1 LAGAN
6 GIDDRGRPRR
16 RLIFLAHRLAST
28 VSLIALGAPGVA
40 LAQETPS
47 VNIPEVRVI
56 ATTPA
61 PASSPRRAPSRPA
74 PTGPARRNAPPPAD
88 TPPPILADPTVI
100 DRDKVPSN
108 TESLTAEEFSRTY
121 STSVTDTLQQRVPGV
136 ATSDIQGNSFTQD
149 LRYRGFT
156 ASPLQGTPQGI
167 AVYMGGI
174 RVNEAFGDTVNWD
187 LIPTNAIDRADVWS
201 SNPVFGLNAL
211 GGAVNIGMKN
221 GFTYQGFEG
230 ELQGGSFGR
239 ASGAAQYGVQKGAFA
254 LYLAAQGLY
263 DQGWRFQS
271 PSNVRRIYA
280 DLGWKDERSE
290 LHLVAAAARN
300 SFGVIGPTPVQLLD
314 RDYRAIYTW
323 PQITNNEAGLL
334 ALNGKFAVA
343 PTWTVQSNIYVRGF
357 RQRHI
362 DGNDADVERCSGNAM
377 NPLFNTLCLD
387 DDGFPPPVPAK
398 ANFQILG
405 PNNQPIPCPPGPG
418 NQCAVT
424 PYGTI
429 DRTNTSATT
438 IGGSLQA
445 TSNTKLFDH
454 GNQFTVGTSLDH
466 SKIDFSA
473 NSTLGFIYPNL
484 LVAPNPAI
492 PGNGLVIHTLGDLGY
507 SPVGLD
513 AANTYFGFF
522 ATDTFDITERL
533 AATIGARLNV
543 AKILMADTLGTSPE
557 LNGNYTFQRLNP
569 QAGLAYKIIPGL
581 TAFGGYSESNRAPTP
596 LELGCA
602 NPQRPCLIENF
613 IVSDPPLQQV
623 VAKSYEAGVRGV
635 RALNDGRLEWK
646 LVGFRTD
653 SENDILN
660 VASQIQGRG
669 VFQNVAATR
678 RQGLE
683 AGANFQSA
691 QWLVYANYSFID
703 ATFQFTGD
711 IASPNNPSA
720 DADGNVHVTPGK
732 HIPGIPQHQLK
743 VGFDYAAT
751 PLWKFGAD
759 VIAVGSQFYVGDPAN
774 QNEKLPAYWVAN
786 LHTSYQLRK
795 DVQIFG
801 VVNNLFNQKF
811 GVSGTYFEPQSVANS
826 GIGVT
831 LTDQR
836 MQTPVAPL
844 AIYVGLRAKL

>member
-1 LAGAN
+1 LV
-6 GIDDRGRPRR
+6 
-16 RLIFLAHRLAST
+16 ST
-28 VSLIALGAPGVA
+28 VSLLALTVPGTV
-40 LAQETPS
+40 LAQGTPAPETVTPL
-47 VNIPEVRVI
+47 PEVRVI

-61 PASSPRRAPSRPA
+61 SAVSSPRRAPSRGPTTPPA
-74 PTGPARRNAPPPAD
+74 TANAPATD
-88 TPPPILADPTVI
+88 SPPPVNADPTLI
-100 DRDKVPSN
+100 DRDKVPSS
-108 TESLTAEEFSRTY
+108 TESLTADDFSRTN
-121 STSVTDTLQQRVPGV
+121 SLSVTDALLQRVPGV
-136 ATSDIQGNSFTQD
+136 ATTDVQGNNFTQD
-149 LRYRGFT
+149 LRYRGFS

-239 ASGAAQYGVQKGAFA
+239 MSGAVQYGVQKGEFA
-254 LYLAAQGLY
+254 LYLAAQGLR
-263 DQGWRFQS
+263 DNGWRYQS
-271 PSNVRRIYA
+271 PAELGRVYA
-280 DLGWKDERSE
+280 DLGWKGERAE
-290 LHLVAAAARN
+290 IHLVAAAARN
-300 SFGVIGPTPVQLLD
+300 TFGVIGPTPVQLLD
-314 RDYRAIYTW
+314 RDYRSIYTW
-323 PQITNNEAGLL
+323 PQTTRNEMGLV

-343 PTWTVQSNIYVRGF
+343 DTWTVQSNIYTRQF
-357 RQRHI
+357 RQKHL
-362 DGNDADVERCSGNAM
+362 DGNDADVERCSGNAA

-387 DDGFPPPVPAK
+387 DDGFPAPVPAK

-418 NQCAVT
+418 NQCALT
-424 PYGTI
+424 PYGTL
-429 DRTNTSATT
+429 DRTQTNTNT

-445 TSNTKLFDH
+445 TSNAKVFDH
-454 GNQFTVGTSLDH
+454 GNQFTVGVSIDR
-466 SKIDFSA
+466 SAIDFGA
-473 NSTLGFIYPNL
+473 TSTLAFIYPNL

-492 PGNGLVIHTLGDLGY
+492 PGNGLVIHTLGNLGY
-507 SPVGLD
+507 SSVGLD
-513 AANTYFGFF
+513 ANNTYYGLYL
-522 ATDTFDITERL
+522 TDTFDVTERL
-533 AATIGARLNV
+533 AATAGARLNV
-543 AKILMADTLGTSPE
+543 AKVAMADTLGTAPD

-569 QAGLAYKIIPGL
+569 LVGLAYKLVPGM

-602 NPQRPCLIENF
+602 NPLRPCLIENF
-613 IVSDPPLQQV
+613 IVSDPPLKQV
-623 VAKSYEAGVRGV
+623 VARSYEAGLRGE
-635 RALNDGRLEWK
+635 RALAGGKLDWK
-646 LVGFRTD
+646 LAAFRID
-653 SENDILN
+653 SSDDILN

-678 RQGLE
+678 RQGFE

-691 QWLVYANYSFID
+691 QWLIYANYSFID

-732 HIPGIPQHQLK
+732 RIPGIPQHQFK
-743 VGFDYAAT
+743 AGADYAVT
-751 PLWKFGAD
+751 PVWKLGAD
-759 VIAVGSQFYVGDPAN
+759 VIAVGSQFYVGDQAN
-774 QNEKLPAYWVAN
+774 LNDKLPAYWLAN

-795 DVQIFG
+795 DLQIFG
-801 VVNNLFNQKF
+801 VVNNVFNQKF
-811 GVSGTYFEPQSVANS
+811 ATHGIYFEPQSVANA
-826 GIGVT
+826 GLPIA

-836 MQTPVAPL
+836 MQTPVQPL
-844 AIYVGLRAKL
+844 SIYVGLRAKL